1 MSERSALISSINRL
15 DGLVAENGDARV
27 MDKRRWAYL
36 KNKHMMQLKDI
47 DTALATGEL

>member
-27 MDKRRWAYL
+27 MDKRRWTYL
-36 KNKHMMQLKDI
+36 KNKHMKQLKDV
-47 DTALATGEL
+47 DTALATGDL